1 MRKKVRNKRTGQVLE
16 FDWNSDEPV
25 SDEYIDSIS
34 QQQKSPEDEIV
45 EAFGSKDDESKK
57 PSFFDRFDPRTWKSA
72 GDIPFLGGGAA
83 TLGEIGQVLDTAQ
96 KPVRTASEYYSGI
109 PAALDPQH
117 EPTPIGEQAKEIFG
131 LTENYQPQERIGINL
146 GPAGMVTP
154 QIGNLDPI
162 EEGLTKFAVGTGAEA
177 LTDPTNL
184 VPLFKG
190 AGVLGHGAGALDA
203 ALVGAGISQA
213 PAALEQGYQGVKEGN
228 LEKVLQGAFGGI
240 VMPTLGAHGL
250 RDPHALVNP
259 HQYEHP
265 IEPSRLSAELGDI
278 DNLSATGLLSERT
291 WVQPEEQVI
300 DRPQYGELSDIDEL
314 IEAKYPERNNLEQPQ
329 TEDIGDVE
337 PVRQTNLLQ
346 EEAPQPQEL
355 ILPPEGFESPNIR
368 EIKNNLLADQ
378 DIEQRNRVRQ
388 RNVIEPP
395 EVEPNVPRE
404 TLDLGEQRLD
414 NRIANDLED
423 HPLSPYKR
431 EPQELIAPAEDIPN
445 LEPVR
450 KTNIVQTP
458 EEAALKPSNE
468 PIEIQEVTGTQSKQ
482 RRHEKL
488 QSILNKTGQ
497 KDLSGLKKS
506 AAEIALSESPR
517 ISKSESIKGIRTEPT
532 AHTQKVLRNKSI
544 ATNNS
549 DNNGFKVSKPLFD
562 TLTSR
567 KYTEDL
573 DNTIL
578 EHAQTLRDSL
588 AETMGEHIKDTDIL
602 GPEYGS
608 NRIGAHINHEGS
620 KWITYN
626 IFEAFREADEAG
638 SKNYSD
644 TVDKVSGR
652 MAMTLTHEF
661 IHSNV
666 LEHNENFAAFLTRDG
681 GYNLDK
687 MVAAKNS
694 IKEVL
699 TKHEKDIV
707 NDYLD
712 YRNERKQ
719 SRGKDKVATG
729 LPESNTRRSA
739 SESPRG
745 NGKERVS
752 DIITG
757 ETKFESTREQL
768 RRERESRERKPP
780 GPRAS
785 IEEAKAP
792 TESAKLPG
800 RFKRAV
806 LPVKDIL
813 KSLKDKPEIAERV
826 QKYERDWDANAGE
839 AIADRRDATQGLSK
853 DQISSLVETLDS
865 GKTPLDKQVEKAAQ
879 SIRQLLDRVADK
891 AQTQD
896 VLINRREDYFPHRF
910 SDDSWDF
917 DTQAKGFDVKNKAES
932 NLERA
937 RSGKEGYRKDIGV
950 LDEYLSDAYRRIAE
964 SEHLGKSLQKVF
976 SQAEF
981 SGKKGTELTKYV
993 EDSIKRET
1001 GREKHG
1007 PVAKT
1012 AMKARHLQALSDL
1025 ALTAI
1030 YQPGQAAHTAAYG
1043 GMRRSLRAIGRIFQD
1058 SGKELND
1065 AIRSGSLAST
1075 IRGEL
1080 AAASGAE
1087 GKTAKFTHGFMY
1099 GAPTVDK
1106 WMRVHSNVVG
1116 KLLVEDALAGKKG
1129 AISDLKRLGFTRESN
1144 PREVGKALADKTQ
1157 FRTGVLDMPN
1167 WASTPGGKLASQYS
1181 TFMYQ
1186 QTRFI
1191 HDLFKDPK
1199 ANAKPIARFLVGAQ
1213 ILGEMIGDIRASL
1226 KGDDIWGDDEDEWIA
1241 ILKNKRVPNP
1251 AMRALQNLSLVGG
1264 AGAVQVLMERFA
1276 SSDFP
1281 GNLLGPVPNT
1291 VLEGLKKTKKS
1302 VDTQDIE
1309 PLEEFGT
1316 RQIPVVG
1323 NKLANEAYR

>member
-278 DNLSATGLLSERT
+278 DNLSATGLPSERT

-300 DRPQYGELSDIDEL
+300 DRP
-314 IEAKYPERNNLEQPQ
+314 
-329 TEDIGDVE
+329 
-337 PVRQTNLLQ
+337 
-346 EEAPQPQEL
+346 
-355 ILPPEGFESPNIR
+355 
-368 EIKNNLLADQ
+368 
-378 DIEQRNRVRQ
+378 
-388 RNVIEPP
+388 
-395 EVEPNVPRE
+395 
-404 TLDLGEQRLD
+404 
-414 NRIANDLED
+414 
-423 HPLSPYKR
+423 
-431 EPQELIAPAEDIPN
+431 
-445 LEPVR
+445 
-450 KTNIVQTP
+450 
-458 EEAALKPSNE
+458 
-468 PIEIQEVTGTQSKQ
+468 
-482 RRHEKL
+482 
-488 QSILNKTGQ
+488 
-497 KDLSGLKKS
+497 DLSGLKKS

-578 EHAQTLRDSL
+578 HHATELRDSL

-719 SRGKDKVATG
+719 SRGKDKVATR

-768 RRERESRERKPP
+768 RRERESGERKPP